1 MRTLAELLCLLV
13 AWLGAAAAHAG
24 DAAPPQSLD
33 CIACRADAGALLTGY
48 SVTEWEQL
56 RAGEVITSEARDES
70 ASETRR
76 STVSASG
83 LLEASPAQAWSVITD
98 HAAYP
103 SFMPTVETTRVL
115 SRADGRL
122 SVLQHLRILFVDVR
136 YSTLWTLDPAR
147 GLATWQLDESAPH
160 DIAETS
166 GSWQL
171 ALLPERDRTL
181 VRYRARVDTGQP
193 VPGPIER
200 LLTRSSLPRVV
211 RSVREEVQRR
221 YSR

>member
-1 MRTLAELLCLLV
+1 MRTLAGLLCLLV
-13 AWLGAAAAHAG
+13 AWLGAVAAYAG
-24 DAAPPQSLD
+24 GAAPPQSLD
-33 CIACRADAGALLTGY
+33 CIACRADAGALLT
-48 SVTEWEQL
+48 
-56 RAGEVITSEARDES
+56 
-70 ASETRR
+70 
-76 STVSASG
+76 
-83 LLEASPAQAWSVITD
+83 
-98 HAAYP
+98 AYP

-181 VRYRARVDTGQP
+181 VRYRASIDTGQP

-221 YSR
+221 YGR